1 MKKMQ
6 MAVLVGI
13 QLLLAFL
20 TTKLLIL
27 QVSKNDKQGKKM
39 RFKWRDI
46 KKHKIVHF
54 RNLSYMHRTY
64 QTEVHSYTITLIF
77 HQMQITAMFRD
88 LL

>member
-1 MKKMQ
+1 

-39 RFKWRDI
+39 RFK
-46 KKHKIVHF
+46 
-54 RNLSYMHRTY
+54 
-64 QTEVHSYTITLIF
+64 
-77 HQMQITAMFRD
+77 
-88 LL
+88 